1 MHRHSYK
8 RNFEIS
14 GHFFRFK
21 SQYFH
26 LKFIYS
32 EKATKIGQNSK
43 LICLLFTKRPPNQL
57 WDFVI
62 FLWPSQ
68 NILMLLVSSCLLYS
82 ITFCNR
88 VRWSSGASFFF
99 TFFTPLAF
107 QLGFQGF
114 SIFERKCVELDM
126 LYIFF
131 FAPCKSREIKRG
143 NKVIYPK

>member
-99 TFFTPLAF
+99 FNFFYSP
-107 QLGFQGF
+107 
-114 SIFERKCVELDM
+114 SIPTWIPR
-126 LYIFF
+126 IFH
-131 FAPCKSREIKRG
+131 IWT
-143 NKVIYPK
+143 KVCRTRYVVHIFLRAM